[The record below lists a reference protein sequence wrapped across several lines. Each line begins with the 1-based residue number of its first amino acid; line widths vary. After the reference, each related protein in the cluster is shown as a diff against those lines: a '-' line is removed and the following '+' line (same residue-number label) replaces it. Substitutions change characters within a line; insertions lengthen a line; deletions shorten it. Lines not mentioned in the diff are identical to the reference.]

1 MMANKKRVYYN
12 DGQRYLL
19 YLGANTERIIAARR
33 FGKSDGIIAPR
44 MLRNVQHMPRSAGAI
59 YGATFK
65 QILSRTLPAAIAS
78 LERLGYKQ
86 DLHYYVGRKAP
97 KNVGFERPYIN
108 PASYDHVIHFY
119 NGSIIHLL
127 SQDVR
132 FSANSLTLDYLLCD
146 EARSV
151 KKEKMF
157 EEVIPAVSGY
167 IGKFD
172 SCPWHKG
179 TTFVSDM
186 PTNKAGEWL
195 LLEEKNMNREVINT
209 LEGTIAE
216 IRKLEKGESTY
227 AEREIKQQIKERDFL
242 RRIAFIYKEF
252 DAVENLELLGEEY
265 FNTMRRNLTPL
276 IFLTS
281 IMNKRITRLE
291 NGFYA
296 NLDEKLHYYDAFN
309 TGYLNELRTDRGSFD
324 IKKVRKESSLQDD
337 DVDNLSPLSIAF
349 DYNANINWVVT
360 GQQRDGKLLTLKSMY
375 VKNKRKIRELCK
387 DWSEYYRH
395 HKCREVHYYY
405 DSTAKHKAYAVNED
419 RFCDVVVYTLE
430 KMGWDVTRV
439 DIGTPRKHAVKHQII
454 NDALTGAKYL
464 FPMFN
469 RENNFELLLAMEQ
482 TDIRVGRNGFEKDKS
497 GEKLDETDEDPLELR
512 TDGTDAW
519 DTLFLGITFH
529 TPGTGGRTFPI
540 EIS

>member
-1 MMANKKRVYYN
+1 MAKQVYYN

-65 QILSRTLPAAIAS
+65 QILSRTLPAAISS

-86 DLHYYVGRKAP
+86 DLHFYVGRKAP
-97 KNVGFERPYIN
+97 QSAGFEKPYIN

-167 IGKFD
+167 VGKFD
-172 SCPWHKG
+172 ECPWHKG

-186 PTNKAGEWL
+186 PTNKSGEWL
-195 LLEEKNMNREVINT
+195 LLEEKNMNREVIQI
-209 LEGTIAE
+209 LEGTLVE
-216 IRKLEKGESTY
+216 ISRLNKMKTDHAKNELRIQS
-227 AEREIKQQIKERDFL
+227 KERDFL
-242 RRIAFIYKEF
+242 RRIAFVYREF
-252 DAVENLELLGEEY
+252 DAVENLEILGEEY
-265 FNTMRRNLTPL
+265 FNNMKRNLTPL

-281 IMNKRITRLE
+281 IMNKRITRLD
-291 NGFYA
+291 NGFYS

-309 TGYLNELRTDRGSFD
+309 TGYLNEMRTDRGSFD
-324 IKKVRKESSLQDD
+324 IKKIRRETSLQDQ
-337 DVDNLSPLSIAF
+337 DVDPMAPLSIAF

-360 GQQRDGKLLTLKSMY
+360 GQQRDGRLLTLKSMY

-387 DWSEYYRH
+387 DWSEYYRY
-395 HKCREVHYYY
+395 HKSRHVHYYY
-405 DSTAKHKAYAVNED
+405 DATAKHRAYAVNED
-419 RFCDVVVYTLE
+419 RFCDIVVATLE
-430 KMGWDVTRV
+430 KLGWDVTRA
-439 DIGTPRKHAVKHQII
+439 DIGKPRPHAVKHQLI
-454 NDALTGAKYL
+454 NDALTGEKHLY
-464 FPMFN
+464 PMFN

-482 TDIRVGRNGFEKDKS
+482 TGIRVGRNGFEKDKS
-497 GEKLDETDEDPLELR
+497 GEKLEETEEDPLELR

-519 DTLFLGITFH
+519 DTLFLGLNFH
-529 TPGTGGRTFPI
+529 VPNTSGYTSSI
-540 EIS
+540 AQA